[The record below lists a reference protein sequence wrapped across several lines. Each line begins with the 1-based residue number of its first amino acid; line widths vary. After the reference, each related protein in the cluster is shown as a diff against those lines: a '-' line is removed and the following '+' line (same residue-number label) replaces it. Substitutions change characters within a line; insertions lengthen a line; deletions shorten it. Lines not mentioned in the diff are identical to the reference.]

1 LPTVR
6 AADAGKAAARVA
18 AIQVAFHHILD
29 DRSEEAVLLLEAV
42 FILRKEPVKIMEE
55 HAVEDGA
62 LRMPRP
68 VDSCH
73 TKDRNSRNEPKA

>member
-18 AIQVAFHHILD
+18 AIQVALD
-29 DRSEEAVLLLEAV
+29 NLFDDGPEEAVLLLEAAL
-42 FILRKEPVKIMEE
+42 ILRKEPVKIMEE

-62 LRMPRP
+62 LRMSRTI
-68 VDSCH
+68 DS
-73 TKDRNSRNEPKA
+73 